1 MIMLPSLTRR
11 GQAISPFDALW
22 DMRREIDRMFSGST
36 ELATQAWAMP
46 AEVVETDNEI
56 RFVVE
61 APGLRPED
69 LDVTVENN
77 VLTVS
82 GEKKVEHDEGE
93 KGEYHLYERRY
104 GRFER
109 SFALPRRVDTEHV
122 DANYENG
129 VLTVT
134 LRKSESAKPRRIK
147 VDNGAR
153 QIGKEPTK

>member
-1 MIMLPSLTRR
+1 MLPSLTRR
-11 GQAISPFDALW
+11 THNVSPFDALW
-22 DMRREIDRMFSGST
+22 DMRREMDRLFNAST
-36 ELATQAWAMP
+36 EAATQAWAMP

-61 APGLRPED
+61 AAGLRPED
-69 LDVTVENN
+69 IDVTVENN
-77 VLTVS
+77 VLTIS
-82 GEKKVEHDEGE
+82 GEKKVERNEGD

-122 DANYENG
+122 NADYDNG

-134 LRKSESAKPRRIK
+134 LKKSEAAKPRRIK
-147 VDNGAR
+147 VGNGAR
-153 QIGKEPTK
+153 EIGKETES